1 VNVRREYTTVPAPS
15 ADWST
20 AGPCSHAVQFYENDG
35 HLLDLLMRFAGPA
48 LVAGDVAIVIA
59 TKPHRDGLTKRLRAN
74 GLDIDVPRRQGR
86 FIALDAAATLA
97 RFCSGNAINPQAF
110 HEVIGG
116 ILEKIAGAGERRR
129 IVAFGEMVALL
140 WADGR
145 GEAAIQLEQL
155 WNDLGRRYA
164 FSLCCAYP
172 MHGFGHGH
180 AATFMKICAQH
191 SHVFTVARA
200 NPGRALAASR

>member
-1 VNVRREYTTVPAPS
+1 MNVRREYTTAAAPS

-20 AGPCSHAVQFYENDG
+20 VGPCSHAVQFYENDG

-59 TKPHRDGLTKRLRAN
+59 TRPHRDGLTKRLRAN
-74 GLDIDVPRRQGR
+74 GLDVDVPRRQGR
-86 FIALDAAATLA
+86 FIALDATATLGK
-97 RFCSGNAINPQAF
+97 FCRDGVIDPQAF

-116 ILEKIAGAGERRR
+116 LMDKIAATGERRR

-140 WADGR
+140 WAGGR
-145 GEAAIQLEQL
+145 AEAAIQLEQL

-180 AATFMKICAQH
+180 AAAFMKICAQH
-191 SHVFTVARA
+191 SHVFAAARA
-200 NPGRALAASR
+200 NSAAALAASR